1 MKNHPTPSREAQRD
15 AKLDAYPVSW
25 GGRILRALQGRP
37 MFQGIDPD
45 VDPAAANRLRKR
57 RAKNKVAKAS
67 RKANRR

>member
-1 MKNHPTPSREAQRD
+1 MKNAPTPKREAQRD
-15 AKLDAYPVSW
+15 RKLDTYDVSW

-37 MFQGIDPD
+37 VFQGIDAD

-57 RAKNKVAKAS
+57 RAKNRVARAS